1 MLNGNNKGT
10 GFLKCFLLKNP
21 ISEKNKI
28 ANLWNHFFGDFCPAK
43 GDKGILKNVCQL
55 KIFIF

>member
-1 MLNGNNKGT
+1 MFFIEK
-10 GFLKCFLLKNP
+10 P

-43 GDKGILKNVCQL
+43 GDKGILKNICQP
-55 KIFIF
+55 KNKYF